1 METPTYD
8 WTRAA
13 ETINEAGKKLQ
24 TQRGDVAIET
34 KDIDQEVSR
43 LAPYHNHSVP
53 PSDYSYN
60 LINKAASSF
69 RFPLFE
75 WLERGKYKY
84 LGPGYSY
91 TGPILWKG
99 KMVGEWK
106 DGVFSLREDPRE

>member
-24 TQRGDVAIET
+24 AQRGDVVIET
-34 KDIDQEVSR
+34 KDIDQEVCQ
-43 LAPYHNHSVP
+43 LASYHNHSVP

-60 LINKAASSF
+60 LINKASSSF

-84 LGPGYSY
+84 LGPGFRCTS
-91 TGPILWKG
+91 PILWKG
-99 KMVGEWK
+99 KKVGEMK
-106 DGVFSLREDPRE
+106 NGEHHG